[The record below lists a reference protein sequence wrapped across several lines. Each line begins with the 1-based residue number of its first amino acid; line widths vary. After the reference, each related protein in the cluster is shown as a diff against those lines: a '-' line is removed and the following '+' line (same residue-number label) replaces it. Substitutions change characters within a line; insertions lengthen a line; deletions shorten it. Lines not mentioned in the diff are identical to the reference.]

1 MNRLK
6 LLAVAMLLAVPV
18 ISACGEDPIPPP
30 PTGTIAGKVA
40 IEGDGADGVT
50 VALSSGV
57 TVTTANG
64 GAFSFADVV
73 AETYTVTISNYP
85 EDASFQQTSATATLS
100 EEGETVTVNFN
111 GSYIRTSAIM
121 GTVTVEND
129 GLRNITVKITGIS
142 ESETLTGATGQYA
155 FTGLRAGNY
164 TIEISGFDD
173 EDIGFGATSSTAQV
187 AVGESKVV
195 PFEGTYLRTSA
206 IMGQV
211 SIEGN
216 GLGGVT
222 VSLQGKG
229 EQWEETTNGA
239 GQFMFDDLRKGDYAI
254 GISGYDADEYGFDA
268 TSKNVAVPY
277 GETANVPFEGIALRT
292 AGVKGTVTIEGMGP
306 LDGVTVS
313 LAGKGEDKSVVT
325 NGAGQWAFDRLHAGD
340 YAIGISGYD
349 TDEYG
354 FDVTSENVT
363 VALKET
369 ATVEF
374 GGIML
379 RTAGITGGVT
389 VKGDALPGVT
399 VTVTGGPKDEE
410 HTATTNGAGIYDVG
424 ELHAGDY
431 SVAISGYDT
440 QEYGFEVT
448 TKSVSVGLRETAD
461 VAFAG
466 ILLRTAGISGR
477 VTVDGEPMSG
487 LTVALSGEEDRPGKK
502 TNSDGQF
509 AFSGLAAGDYKLT
522 LSGYKTGEYEF
533 DASMDIT
540 LELDEAAIAN
550 FEGRSLRT
558 VAVMGTVSA
567 EGDGIAGVSVTL
579 VKVLGPN
586 SGEVLGAMMTD
597 TTGGYIFDELLAATY
612 RVDISGFDDEYDF
625 ATTTRIGSVAT
636 DSTAMWNFDADVIR
650 TASVSGM
657 VTVDGDGMGDIMVML
672 TGDHGTE
679 MDTVTASDGSYM
691 FEGLRKG
698 GYTVSIMNP
707 DEDMYDFPATSRS
720 VSLSVGQAQEDISFA
735 GSMLRRASIS
745 GQVHIE
751 GDGLEGV
758 MVTLDG
764 DAEDEAMTDGN
775 GEYNFPGLAG
785 GDYEVEIENPD
796 EVAYTFEV
804 MEVDVDDLGDEEAEI
819 VDFAGKHT
827 TTASVSGMMFLDE
840 IVNDSVHTEG
850 EPVFEASIPL
860 IMNGPGIH
868 DVTVGMSD
876 STGMY
881 SFEGLKAGSYRVLAN
896 VTDSVKAVLAKY
908 GYRFIGE
915 ATGQVVNVPAAD
927 TVTVNFAFRITKQT
941 IYGGALLANEASAS
955 FAVGGVTMALYPTAE
970 DADDGTNSLGSAT
983 TRSGEVDDPNTGF
996 AKFDFDRA
1004 KDKGPGGGPIDY
1016 LVYAKVT
1023 GVSNSDLV
1031 VHDDG
1036 LIEIEYE
1043 AVDRTSLAPAAV
1055 KLINTR
1061 VNFQWWVKS
1070 NEDAKDGNEF
1080 LANWEAKN
1088 GVATDANG
1096 RGRYTGTLTAAQR
1109 ASVIAARPVPF
1120 TVALDTDQ
1128 ADSVDMT
1135 ELWTQSRSLTHTHT
1149 GLENPAT
1156 NTYDANNLG
1165 LIHVTWRTHSMVLG
1179 VYREADDVEG
1189 YTDFQ
1194 SRLPGGDHRPASG
1207 VERDMEIALMAYNSR
1222 DRLDT
1227 YKYDHDACTN
1237 EDSDETD
1244 DRAANVTLRGGLA
1257 KVSCLP
1263 VNDEFTIKFDLG
1275 DDRAEVGPVEV
1286 LGGYIEPY
1294 NERDMSISGTTVGTF
1309 GDGSGGVP
1317 EVRICLSSEGT
1328 TDDECAT
1335 WGYQWTTGSV
1345 VGNVGDQS
1353 GHKVTVAPTTENH
1366 GAEADTTN
1374 SRSAGAYELDEL
1386 RDGVY
1391 DITAHDKTTYKVSA
1405 PVTRMVSVYHDETTD
1420 DGDTLTDY
1428 VGTAAQDTAR
1438 WRTQRL
1444 GLKLMG
1450 YIGNDVNN
1458 DRRFRGDEAVAG
1470 ISVRL
1475 SGGGLSMTTTTDERG
1490 HYKFQNLPA
1499 GRYTITP
1506 TQGAY
1511 EIARGY
1517 SSSGSR
1523 HGTQSS
1529 KQADEYPALT
1539 EGEFNLP
1546 RWTSYTSRSLSNS
1559 SVRVCDDGEEPCAT
1573 LYNFGL
1579 LYKDGEV
1586 EGGVNNLSGSA
1597 SGIDLVF
1604 TDVFTDH
1611 EQEFNTNF
1619 RGEFKRSRLTE
1630 GDFRVVIEDAG
1641 WAVPKMRGSVP
1652 DDDGT
1657 ATAPTTVTGS
1667 VRGKDDFV
1675 TMDMLH
1681 VYDAGASSGDA
1692 ASSSVRVRGRMQGTT
1707 AANYD
1712 SAVSW
1717 RTGWDREPRTEETEG
1732 GNIGTISWKSESVSF
1747 FFGFRN
1753 SALSS
1758 DASVEVKKGSGVCA
1772 SHRCVLDDNTTGR
1785 RDSTEVEETT
1795 LTVMVTAEN
1804 GYDDHEYSLKVGRA
1818 APIGRYKE
1826 STDIKVLKSNGTD
1839 STVTAK
1845 GDPGTSLSTAWTLE
1859 TKSSSSSSVN
1869 VRIDLETLG
1878 DPEEDN
1884 AYCAQTVHKV
1894 TRYNDTTTI
1903 EALNPP
1909 DEDNYEDDICRNT
1922 RYRLSAA
1929 TQGTL
1934 YELDIRS
1941 EDSVSETYYLEVSR
1955 AGPRLSDDA
1964 TLGSLAVEPGN
1975 MSPAFDAET
1984 TEYTVNVTH
1993 EVEEITATWSEND
2006 GEATSEADPVDA
2018 DADTTGHQLELGAKG
2033 SDTDLTIT
2041 VTAEDGTELEY
2052 TITVRRPE
2060 EPVTDDATLSNLTI
2074 GEGTLTPPFDPDIT
2088 EYTVGVAYTIEE
2100 VTAGWDEAHDEATSE
2115 GDPADADDA
2124 TDGHQ
2129 IELGDKGSE
2138 TTLTITVTAADGS
2151 TTEDYTVTVTRL
2163 FNDDATLSDL
2173 TVDPGTLD
2181 PAFDGADTLSV
2192 YTSDVAFDVDEVTV
2206 AWELSDTNATAA
2218 ANLGDDDPD
2227 TEGHQIGLEDE
2238 GDTTDIAITVT
2249 AENGDSTR
2257 VYTLKVY
2264 RAQGPPEDDATLSDL
2279 TVDHG
2284 ELGPSFR
2291 PDEDTYDVKVTHD
2304 IEEIVITWTLADP
2317 NASTDL
2323 ETPYT
2328 LELNGAGDETDF
2340 SVTVTAEDETT
2351 TETYTITVLRATA
2364 PGFVLKRG
2372 GTVVTEF
2379 TIDEGDTA
2387 IYSVEL
2393 ATEPDTDET
2402 VTVNLDAG
2410 DGITIDLGS
2419 SLTFT
2424 DSDWDTPQNVEMSS
2438 IKDDNAQ
2445 QEDPVEI
2452 RHTGSSGDS
2461 DYHDLADTLAVTLK
2475 EIHTKGVT
2483 LSSTGIEFVEGG
2495 SNTYTVVLNSQ
2506 PTGDVVVSISGTR
2519 HGITVNAGSSELLEF
2534 TTGNWQT
2541 TQNVAVALAEN
2552 TDTADY
2558 PAFDLTHRVVGADY
2572 DGLEVDDTRVKAM
2585 DDESPSVVVS
2595 RTEWSMDEGAEQI
2608 YNIQLT
2614 QVPDAD
2620 EEVTVRLIYNSG
2632 HFSVAYAGGGTAAVL
2647 DVDNWDAGINVTVTA
2662 VDVTA
2667 DVTRTLRHTVSSA
2680 GGEDSEDEGDDGP
2693 KYPGKSASDIAITVK
2708 DMPDD
2713 S

>member
-1 MNRLK
+1 M
-6 LLAVAMLLAVPV
+6 
-18 ISACGEDPIPPP
+18 
-30 PTGTIAGKVA
+30 
-40 IEGDGADGVT
+40 
-50 VALSSGV
+50 
-57 TVTTANG
+57 
-64 GAFSFADVV
+64 
-73 AETYTVTISNYP
+73 
-85 EDASFQQTSATATLS
+85 
-100 EEGETVTVNFN
+100 
-111 GSYIRTSAIM
+111 
-121 GTVTVEND
+121 
-129 GLRNITVKITGIS
+129 S

-155 FTGLRAGNY
+155 FAGLRAGNY

-277 GETANVPFEGIALRT
+277 GDIANVPFEGIALRT
-292 AGVKGTVTIEGMGP
+292 AGVKGTVTVEGMGP

-567 EGDGIAGVSVTL
+567 EGDGLPGVAVRL
-579 VKVLGPN
+579 VKVLGAT
-586 SGEVLGAMMTD
+586 SVEVVSAMVTGAG
-597 TTGGYIFDELLAATY
+597 GGYIFGELLAATY
-612 RVDISGFDDEYDF
+612 GIEISGFDDEYDF
-625 ATTTRIGSVAT
+625 ATTTWVGTVAT
-636 DSTAMWNFDADVIR
+636 DDTATADFDADIIR

-679 MDTVTASDGSYM
+679 EEMETASNGGYTFD
-691 FEGLRKG
+691 GLRKG
-698 GYTVSIMNP
+698 TYMVSIENP

-896 VTDSVKAVLAKY
+896 VTDSVKAALAKY

-1070 NEDAKDGNEF
+1070 DDDAKDGNQF
-1080 LANWEAKN
+1080 LGGWVAKQGN
-1088 GVATDANG
+1088 TVLDTTNADG
-1096 RGRYTGTLTAAQR
+1096 RGRYNDTVTAAEM
-1109 ASVIAARPVPF
+1109 ASLIAAKPIRK
-1120 TVALDTDQ
+1120 TVRLDTIQ
-1128 ADSVDMT
+1128 ADSVDMN
-1135 ELWTQSRSLTHTHT
+1135 ERWTQSRSLTHTHT

-1156 NTYDANNLG
+1156 NTYDKNDLG
-1165 LIHVTWRTHSMVLG
+1165 PIYITWKTHSMMLG

-1189 YTDFQ
+1189 FTDYQ
-1194 SRLPGGDHRPASG
+1194 SRLPGGDHRPVSSVFREMSIELLA
-1207 VERDMEIALMAYNSR
+1207 RDSR
-1222 DRLDT
+1222 NRLAT

-1237 EDSDETD
+1237 KNHRKTD
-1244 DRAANVTLRGGLA
+1244 DRAASITMRGGLA
-1257 KVSCLP
+1257 TVKCLP
-1263 VNDEFTIKFDLG
+1263 ADDEFTIRFELG
-1275 DDRAEVGPVEV
+1275 DDRAMVGVAADELRGDIEAFNQSDLTVGGTV
-1286 LGGYIEPY
+1286 L
-1294 NERDMSISGTTVGTF
+1294 GTF

-1317 EVRICLSSEGT
+1317 EVRICLASEGT

-1335 WGYQWTTGSV
+1335 WGYQWTTGTIL
-1345 VGNVGDQS
+1345 GNVGDQS
-1353 GHKVTVAPTTENH
+1353 GHKVELEPTTDNH
-1366 GAEADTTN
+1366 GAELD
-1374 SRSAGAYELDEL
+1374 SAKSGSKGVYDLEDVQ
-1386 RDGVY
+1386 DGVY
-1391 DITAHDKTTYKVSA
+1391 DITAHSTKTYKISGDSVQ
-1405 PVTRMVSVYHDETTD
+1405 MVYVYHDETTD
-1420 DGDTLTDY
+1420 DKDTLTKY
-1428 VGTAAQDTAR
+1428 VGTAAVDTAK
-1438 WRTQRL
+1438 WTTQRL

-1450 YIGNDVNN
+1450 YIGNDVNR
-1458 DRRFRGDEAVAG
+1458 DKKFRGDEAVAG
-1470 ISVRL
+1470 ITVELTR
-1475 SGGGLSMTTTTDERG
+1475 SGFEKMTTETDERG
-1490 HYKFQNLPA
+1490 FYKFENVPA
-1499 GRYTITP
+1499 ASGYRVTP
-1506 TQGAY
+1506 KTFTY
-1511 EIARGY
+1511 VVNRGY
-1517 SSSGSR
+1517 RTLSSGTKIANTYWSASA
-1523 HGTQSS
+1523 Q
-1529 KQADEYPALT
+1529 DYPYSTLP
-1539 EGEFNLP
+1539 EGGEFSLP
-1546 RWTSYTSRSLSNS
+1546 YWTSYTSRGISNS
-1559 SVRVCDDGEEPCAT
+1559 TSLVCNEADPPKCGT

-1579 LYKDGEV
+1579 LYKDGAV

-1597 SGIDLVF
+1597 SGIDLVWTDLF
-1604 TDVFTDH
+1604 TDG
-1611 EQEFNTNF
+1611 EQEVTTNF
-1619 RGEFKRSRLTE
+1619 RGEFTRTHLTE
-1630 GDFRVVIEDAG
+1630 GDFTAKLEDAG

-1657 ATAPTTVTGS
+1657 TTAPTTVTGS

-1681 VYDAGASSGDA
+1681 VYDAGASSGDVV
-1692 ASSSVRVRGRMQGTT
+1692 SSSARVRGRTQGTT
-1707 AANYD
+1707 AASFD
-1712 SAVSW
+1712 TAVSW
-1717 RTGWDREPRTEETEG
+1717 NTGWSRATGTEETEG

-1747 FFGFRN
+1747 YFGLRN

-1785 RDSTEVEETT
+1785 RDSTEVEENT
-1795 LTVMVTAEN
+1795 LIVIVTAEN

-1826 STDIKVLKSNGTD
+1826 ATDIKVLKSDGTD

-1869 VRIDLETLG
+1869 ARIDLETLG

-1903 EALNPP
+1903 KALNPP

-1955 AGPRLSDDA
+1955 AGPKLSDDA
-1964 TLGSLAVEPGN
+1964 TLESLEVEPGN
-1975 MSPAFDAET
+1975 MSPAFDSAT

-1993 EVEEITATWSEND
+1993 DVGEVTATWSEND
-2006 GEATSEADPVDA
+2006 GDATSEADPEDA
-2018 DADTTGHQLELGAKG
+2018 DDGTTGHQLELGAKG

-2088 EYTVGVAYTIEE
+2088 AYTVGVAYNIEE

-2129 IELGDKGSE
+2129 VELGDKGE
-2138 TTLTITVTAADGS
+2138 ATTLTITVTAADGS

-2163 FNDDATLSDL
+2163 FNDDVTLASLD
-2173 TVDPGTLD
+2173 VDPGTLD

-2192 YTSDVAFDVDEVTV
+2192 YTSYVAFDVDEVTV

-2218 ANLGDDDPD
+2218 ANLGDADPD

-2264 RAQGPPEDDATLSDL
+2264 REQGPPEDDATLSDL

-2284 ELGPSFR
+2284 ELDPSFR
-2291 PDEDTYDVKVTHD
+2291 PDDDSYSVDVTHD

-2328 LELNGAGDETDF
+2328 LELNGAGNETDF

-2351 TETYTITVLRATA
+2351 TETYTITVMRATA

-2372 GTVVTEF
+2372 GTVVSEF

-2393 ATEPDTDET
+2393 ATEPDVGET
-2402 VTVNLDAG
+2402 VTVSLDAG

-2424 DSDWDTPQNVEMSS
+2424 DTDWDTPQNVEMSS

-2461 DYHDLADTLAVTLK
+2461 DYNTLADTLEVTLK
-2475 EIHTKGVT
+2475 EIHRKGVT
-2483 LSSTGIEFVEGG
+2483 VSSTGIEFVEGG

-2519 HGITVNAGSSELLEF
+2519 HGITVNDGSSELLEF

-2595 RTEWSMDEGAEQI
+2595 RTEWSMDEGAEQT

-2614 QVPDAD
+2614 QEPDDD
-2620 EEVTVRLIYNSG
+2620 EVVTVRLIYNSG
-2632 HFSVAYAGGGTAAVL
+2632 HFSVAYVGGGTAAVL
-2647 DVDNWDAGINVTVTA
+2647 NASTWEAGINVSVTA
-2662 VDVTA
+2662 VDVSA
-2667 DVTRTLRHTVSSA
+2667 DVTRTLNHTVSSA
-2680 GGEDSEDEGDDGP
+2680 GGEADEDGENGP
-2693 KYPGKSASDIAITVK
+2693 KYRSATASPIKITVK
-2708 DMPDD
+2708 DVPDD

>member
-1 MNRLK
+1 MGSSSSPHHPPFFQDRRLLTPHK
-6 LLAVAMLLAVPV
+6 SLPL
-18 ISACGEDPIPPP
+18 
-30 PTGTIAGKVA
+30 TGTV
-40 IEGDGADGVT
+40 
-50 VALSSGV
+50 S
-57 TVTTANG
+57 
-64 GAFSFADVV
+64 
-73 AETYTVTISNYP
+73 
-85 EDASFQQTSATATLS
+85 
-100 EEGETVTVNFN
+100 
-111 GSYIRTSAIM
+111 
-121 GTVTVEND
+121 VEND
-129 GLRNITVKITGIS
+129 GLSGITVKISGVS
-142 ESETLTGATGQYA
+142 DSETLTGATGQYA

-164 TIEISGFDD
+164 TIEISGFDT
-173 EDIGFGATSSTAQV
+173 EDIGFGSTSSTAQV

-277 GETANVPFEGIALRT
+277 GDIANVPFEGIALRT
-292 AGVKGTVTIEGMGP
+292 AGVKGTVTVEGMGP

-567 EGDGIAGVSVTL
+567 EGDGLPGVAVRL
-579 VKVLGPN
+579 VKVLGAT
-586 SGEVLGAMMTD
+586 SVEVVSAMVTGAG
-597 TTGGYIFDELLAATY
+597 GGYIFGELLAATY
-612 RVDISGFDDEYDF
+612 GIEISGFDDEYDF
-625 ATTTRIGSVAT
+625 ATTTWVGTVAT
-636 DSTAMWNFDADVIR
+636 DDTATADFDADIIR

-679 MDTVTASDGSYM
+679 EEMETASNGGYTFD
-691 FEGLRKG
+691 GLRKG
-698 GYTVSIMNP
+698 TYMVSIENP

-896 VTDSVKAVLAKY
+896 VTDSVKAALAKY

-941 IYGGALLANEASAS
+941 IHGGALLANNETAS
-955 FAVGGVTMALYPTAE
+955 FPVGGVTMALYPTAE

-983 TRSGEVDDPNTGF
+983 TRSGKVDDPNTGF

-1043 AVDRTSLAPAAV
+1043 AVDRASLAPAAV

-1080 LANWEAKN
+1080 LEGWVAKQGETVLDTTN
-1088 GVATDANG
+1088 ANG

-1109 ASVIAARPVPF
+1109 ASLIAARPVRF
-1120 TVALDTDQ
+1120 TVALDTIQ
-1128 ADSVDMT
+1128 ADSVDMN
-1135 ELWTQSRSLTHTHT
+1135 ERWTQSRSPTHTHT

-1156 NTYDANNLG
+1156 NTYDNNDLG
-1165 LIHVTWRTHSMVLG
+1165 NIYITWKTHSMMLG

-1189 YTDFQ
+1189 FTDYQ
-1194 SRLPGGDHRPASG
+1194 SRLPGGDHRPVSSVFREMSIELLA
-1207 VERDMEIALMAYNSR
+1207 RDSR
-1222 DRLDT
+1222 NRLDT
-1227 YKYDHDACTN
+1227 YKYDHDKCTN
-1237 EDSDETD
+1237 ENHRKTD
-1244 DRAANVTLRGGLA
+1244 DRAASITMKGGLA
-1257 KVSCLP
+1257 TVKCLP
-1263 VNDEFTIKFDLG
+1263 ADDEFTIRFELG
-1275 DDRAEVGPVEV
+1275 DDRVMVGVAADELRGDIEAFNQSDLTVGGTV
-1286 LGGYIEPY
+1286 L
-1294 NERDMSISGTTVGTF
+1294 GTF

-1317 EVRICLSSEGT
+1317 EVRICLASEGT

-1335 WGYQWTTGSV
+1335 WGYQWETGSII
-1345 VGNVGDQS
+1345 GNVGDQRS
-1353 GHKVTVAPTTENH
+1353 HKVYIEPTTENH
-1366 GAEADTTN
+1366 GQDTT
-1374 SRSAGAYELDEL
+1374 STKTGTGGSYKFDGV

-1391 DITAHDKTTYKVSA
+1391 DITAYGIRRYKVVGDTTQS
-1405 PVTRMVSVYHDETTD
+1405 VYVYHDETTD
-1420 DGDTLTDY
+1420 DKDTLTKY

-1438 WRTQRL
+1438 WITQRL
-1444 GLKLMG
+1444 GLKIMG
-1450 YIGNDVNN
+1450 YIGNDVNR
-1458 DRRFRGDEAVAG
+1458 DKKFRGDEAVAG
-1470 ISVRL
+1470 ITVELTR
-1475 SGGGLSMTTTTDERG
+1475 SGFEKMTVETNERG
-1490 HYKFQNLPA
+1490 FYKFENVPA
-1499 GRYTITP
+1499 ASGYRVTP
-1506 TQGAY
+1506 KTLTY
-1511 EIARGY
+1511 LVNRGY
-1517 SSSGSR
+1517 RTLSSGTKIAYTTWSASA
-1523 HGTQSS
+1523 Q
-1529 KQADEYPALT
+1529 DYPYSTLT
-1539 EGEFNLP
+1539 EGDFSLP
-1546 RWTSYTSRSLSNS
+1546 YWSSYTSRGISNTTS
-1559 SVRVCDDGEEPCAT
+1559 EVCNEDDPPKCGT

-1579 LYKDGEV
+1579 LYKDGAV

-1604 TDVFTDH
+1604 TDVFTDR
-1611 EQEFNTNF
+1611 EQEVTTNF
-1619 RGEFKRSRLTE
+1619 RGEFTRTRLTE

-1657 ATAPTTVTGS
+1657 TTAPTTVTGS

-1692 ASSSVRVRGRMQGTT
+1692 ASSSVRVRGRTEGTN
-1707 AANYD
+1707 AASFD
-1712 SAVSW
+1712 TAVSW
-1717 RTGWDREPRTEETEG
+1717 RTGWSRATGTEETEG

-1747 FFGFRN
+1747 SFGFRN
-1753 SALSS
+1753 SALSK
-1758 DASVEVKKGSGVCA
+1758 DASVEVKKGSRVCA
-1772 SHRCVLDDNTTGR
+1772 SHRCVLDDNGTGGS
-1785 RDSTEVEETT
+1785 DSTEVEETT

-1818 APIGRYKE
+1818 APIGRYKR
-1826 STDIKVLKSNGTD
+1826 STDIKVLKSDGTD

-1845 GDPGTSLSTAWTLE
+1845 GDPGTNPGTSLRTAWTLE

-1894 TRYNDTTTI
+1894 TRYNDTTTV

-1922 RYRLSAA
+1922 RYRLRAE
-1929 TQGTL
+1929 TQGAL

-1955 AGPRLSDDA
+1955 AGPKLSDDA
-1964 TLGSLAVEPGN
+1964 TLDSLGVEPGN

-1993 EVEEITATWSEND
+1993 DVEEVTTTWSEND
-2006 GEATSEADPVDA
+2006 GDATSEADPEDA
-2018 DADTTGHQLELGAKG
+2018 DDGTTGHQLELGAKG
-2033 SDTDLTIT
+2033 SDTPLTIT

-2074 GEGTLTPPFDPDIT
+2074 GEGTLTPPFDPDT
-2088 EYTVGVAYTIEE
+2088 TAYTVNVAYNIEE

-2115 GDPADADDA
+2115 GDPTDADDDA
-2124 TDGHQ
+2124 TNGHQ
-2129 IELGDKGSE
+2129 VELGPKGSE
-2138 TTLTITVTAADGS
+2138 TTLVITVTAADGS
-2151 TTEDYTVTVTRL
+2151 TTEYYTVTVTRL
-2163 FNDDATLSDL
+2163 FNDDVTLASLD
-2173 TVDPGTLD
+2173 VDPGTLD

-2218 ANLGDDDPD
+2218 ANPGDADPD

-2264 RAQGPPEDDATLSDL
+2264 REQGPPEDDATLSDL

-2284 ELGPSFR
+2284 ELDPSFR
-2291 PDEDTYDVKVTHD
+2291 PDYERYDVEVTHD
-2304 IEEIVITWTLADP
+2304 IEEIVITWALADP

-2328 LELNGAGDETDF
+2328 LELNGAGNETEF

-2351 TETYTITVLRATA
+2351 TEAYSITVTRATA

-2372 GTVVTEF
+2372 GTVVSEF

-2393 ATEPDTDET
+2393 ATEPETGQT
-2402 VTVNLDAG
+2402 VTVSLAAG
-2410 DGITIDLGS
+2410 DGITITSAS

-2424 DSDWDTPQNVEMSS
+2424 DSDWDTPQNVEMNSTE
-2438 IKDDNAQ
+2438 DANAQ

-2452 RHTGSSGDS
+2452 THTGSGGDS
-2461 DYHDLADTLAVTLK
+2461 DYQDLADTLAVTLK
-2475 EIHTKGVT
+2475 EIHTRGVT
-2483 LSSTGIEFVEGG
+2483 VSSTGIEFVEGE

-2506 PTGDVVVSISGTR
+2506 PTGSVVVSISGTR
-2519 HGITVNAGSSELLEF
+2519 HEVTVNGESSQLLTF

-2541 TQNVAVALAEN
+2541 AQDVEVALAEN
-2552 TDTADY
+2552 TDTASY
-2558 PAFDLTHRVVGADY
+2558 SAFELTHRVVGADY
-2572 DGLEVDDTRVKAM
+2572 DGIDVDDVDVQAM
-2585 DDESPSVVVS
+2585 DDESPAVVVT
-2595 RTEWSMDEGAEQI
+2595 RTAWSMDEETAQV

-2614 QVPDAD
+2614 QEPDDD
-2620 EEVTVRLIYNSG
+2620 EEVTVRLLYNSG
-2632 HFSVAYAGGGTAAVL
+2632 DFSVAYAGGGTAAVL
-2647 DVDNWDAGINVTVTA
+2647 TTDNWDAGINVTVTA
-2662 VDVTA
+2662 VDVSA
-2667 DVTRTLRHTVSSA
+2667 DVTRALRHTVSSA

-2693 KYPGKSASDIAITVK
+2693 KYLGESASSIAITVK
-2708 DMPDD
+2708 DVPDD